1 MDVSWR
7 ERYQTVTSIPVSLYI
22 VHVTRIIIAIPISRN
37 YKTVV
42 DEMLF
47 SSMCLIC
54 TLNVCLSA
62 AAVDIYMTNYAFN

>member
-1 MDVSWR
+1 M
-7 ERYQTVTSIPVSLYI
+7 
-22 VHVTRIIIAIPISRN
+22 TRIIIAIPISRN

-62 AAVDIYMTNYAFN
+62 AAVDIYMTNYAFNLSFVKAIK

>member
-1 MDVSWR
+1 M
-7 ERYQTVTSIPVSLYI
+7 
-22 VHVTRIIIAIPISRN
+22 TRIIIAIPISRN